1 MNCIL
6 FHKFSIYLLK
16 NDANFTK
23 LISDIRIE
31 MQYKMVD
38 DHNAQNSYVKLFSLI
53 YVVYIYLFRT
63 LENEQKNSINENM
76 LKKYGVFFILVML
89 TYMNLK
95 IWFIYKIG
103 IGLFY
108 FTFDKTKIDVLGFIG
123 VCIHLIF

>member
-1 MNCIL
+1 M

-38 DHNAQNSYVKLFSLI
+38 DHNAQTSYVKLFSSV

-76 LKKYGVFFILVML
+76 LKKYDVFFILVML

-103 IGLFY
+103 ISLLY

-123 VCIHLIF
+123 VRIHLIF